1 MVANVGVSRVFFR
14 PTGGISGIHM
24 SGDFFG
30 LGRGI
35 GLKLGRMIGA
45 SGATTVVKDMCVH
58 LSGCLYMRYE

>member
-1 MVANVGVSRVFFR
+1 MWEFPGVFFR

-35 GLKLGRMIGA
+35 GLKLGRMIGGIWGYHC
-45 SGATTVVKDMCVH
+45 S
-58 LSGCLYMRYE
+58 